1 MKEGLDESLSGLCT
15 RFTTLLRGIC
25 QNFDD
30 KKNVVWKTRDQG
42 QKKKE
47 KDVEPVQD
55 NLAEVLLPRMWP
67 QLQHPWKRF
76 SLEFKSLPMLIGES
90 KMSKCEENLF
100 VVYLTYTNSSRQG
113 TTWKSIRTVS
123 IDMAPPG

>member
-15 RFTTLLRGIC
+15 RLTTLLRGIC

-55 NLAEVLLPRMWP
+55 NLAEVLLQHMWP
-67 QLQHPWKRF
+67 QLLHPWNWNSKVCKC
-76 SLEFKSLPMLIGES
+76 EFKI
-90 KMSKCEENLF
+90 
-100 VVYLTYTNSSRQG
+100 
-113 TTWKSIRTVS
+113 
-123 IDMAPPG
+123 